1 MVSLCLFLSLCKLNF
16 HEIDALTHH
25 GSFPPVVTPAVTPVV
40 TPMVS
45 LWLTLSLC
53 KLNFHEID
61 TPTHHGSFPPVVTP
75 AVTPEC
81 PRGDPHGVPVVH
93 PFSL

>member
-1 MVSLCLFLSLCKLNF
+1 M
-16 HEIDALTHH
+16 
-25 GSFPPVVTPAVTPVV
+25 VTPGVTPVV

-75 AVTPEC
+75 AVTPGC

>member
-1 MVSLCLFLSLCKLNF
+1 MV
-16 HEIDALTHH
+16 T
-25 GSFPPVVTPAVTPVV
+25 T
-40 TPMVS
+40 MVS
-45 LWLTLSLC
+45 LWFTLSLC

-75 AVTPEC
+75 AVTP
-81 PRGDPHGVPVVH
+81 GYPHGVPVENPHGVPVFI